1 MEDWNSEEWQGKRKD
16 QVELSLA
23 IAFLSMLVVGMR
35 NFRKILSSFILPD
48 TSFKGT

>member
-23 IAFLSMLVVGMR
+23 IAFLSMLVVGIVAATLVLT
-35 NFRKILSSFILPD
+35 NQ
-48 TSFKGT
+48 